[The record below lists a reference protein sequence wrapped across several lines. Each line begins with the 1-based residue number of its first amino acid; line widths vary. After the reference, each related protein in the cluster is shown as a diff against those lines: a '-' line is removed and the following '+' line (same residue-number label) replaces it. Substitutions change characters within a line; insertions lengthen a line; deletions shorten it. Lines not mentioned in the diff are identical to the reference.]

1 MSDPLPQNIPDDD
14 ESDTD
19 TSSSTLSSF
28 SSVSTTRDA
37 LEDLDLHIPKTRTFT
52 FSKYTFQ
59 EIVPSSDMK
68 PKPRSGHRIVH
79 YKGRIYSFGGYNPL
93 IDGNDPDM
101 AADQFWAESKPLFKE
116 LWELNLSTREWT
128 KCEMRGEVPEQLA
141 SHTAINHPGQPST
154 MIIYGGTGAPF
165 GLTTSNTVVTCDLD
179 TQTFSQLELDETDFG
194 QGWPMPLYGQAV
206 TSDNGRMFTV
216 GGTSGFTYFMDVHM
230 LDFRVCPPQWSC
242 LYRLSGVRDEPEPR
256 YRHELALWEDKLYVL
271 GGGTSF
277 SANRFEDLPTFC
289 VPEKRWYYTRTKP
302 DPQATIDNV
311 SILLFLTKDIYQNQ
325 TFRVMTGIQ
334 RRGDATAQCRSRR
347 QSGYS
352 GAMMGRRCME
362 TCGN

>member
-1 MSDPLPQNIPDDD
+1 
-14 ESDTD
+14 
-19 TSSSTLSSF
+19 
-28 SSVSTTRDA
+28 
-37 LEDLDLHIPKTRTFT
+37 
-52 FSKYTFQ
+52 
-59 EIVPSSDMK
+59 
-68 PKPRSGHRIVH
+68 
-79 YKGRIYSFGGYNPL
+79 
-93 IDGNDPDM
+93 
-101 AADQFWAESKPLFKE
+101 
-116 LWELNLSTREWT
+116 
-128 KCEMRGEVPEQLA
+128 MRGEVPEQLA
-141 SHTAINHPGQPST
+141 SHTAIIHPGHPAT

-194 QGWPMPLYGQAV
+194 HGWPMPLYGQAV

-230 LDFRVCPPQWSC
+230 LDFRESPPRWSC

-302 DPQATIDNV
+302 DPHATIDNV
-311 SILLFLTKDIYQNQ
+311 SNNRFCQPKQIH
-325 TFRVMTGIQ
+325 
-334 RRGDATAQCRSRR
+334 
-347 QSGYS
+347 
-352 GAMMGRRCME
+352 
-362 TCGN
+362 